1 MENLIT
7 NEGISYKD
15 IEDYKIDV
23 NKTIETIIHEK
34 DKLVFANVARKVGVN
49 EFVIREFP
57 QLRKFILERILY
69 YKKIKV
75 INDKID
81 RIVNNLIKAK
91 KNVTFVGVMNRCKFT
106 DDMYEEQ
113 AYIKDKIRK
122 AVVNN
127 SHKFK

>member
-23 NKTIETIIHEK
+23 NKTIEIIILEK
-34 DKLVFANVARKVGVN
+34 DKLVFANVARKSGVN